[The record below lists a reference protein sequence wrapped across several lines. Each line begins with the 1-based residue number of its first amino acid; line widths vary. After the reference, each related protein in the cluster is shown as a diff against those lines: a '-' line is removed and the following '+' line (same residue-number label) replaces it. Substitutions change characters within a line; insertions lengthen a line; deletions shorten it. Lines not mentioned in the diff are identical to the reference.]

1 MIGLLIYDRLLFIR
15 CFRNFYLDWIRGE
28 PKTRK
33 NATTFYTH
41 IFSRDI
47 LQKLHVFAERN
58 ASLSFR
64 CLDKE
69 SSCDLLIWF
78 LTSGAANPK
87 AESNANNTHSRAS
100 RTSLA
105 IPRRPWDR
113 AINGTSPPPRSVH
126 TSTFPLNADVA
137 VGPGGWFFARSIN
150 RRPSALVGKR
160 EREWTFIFRSR
171 CLY

>member
-1 MIGLLIYDRLLFIR
+1 MQPITHIYFHETSFKS
-15 CFRNFYLDWIRGE
+15 CMYLQ
-28 PKTRK
+28 
-33 NATTFYTH
+33 NAT
-41 IFSRDI
+41 R
-47 LQKLHVFAERN
+47 Q
-58 ASLSFR
+58 SFR

-105 IPRRPWDR
+105 ISRRPWDR

-137 VGPGGWFFARSIN
+137 VGPGGWFFTRSIN

-160 EREWTFIFRSR
+160 ERERTLIFRSR